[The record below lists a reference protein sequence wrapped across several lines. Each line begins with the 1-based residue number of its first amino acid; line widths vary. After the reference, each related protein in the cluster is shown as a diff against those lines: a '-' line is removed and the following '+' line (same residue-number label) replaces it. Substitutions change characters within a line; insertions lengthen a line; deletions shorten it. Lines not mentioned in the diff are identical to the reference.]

1 MKPKCKTLKEAY
13 ADGLSGD
20 GIFTDLQNFNIPWNS
35 ENINESLDRLYYAK
49 NGDKSITSL
58 VNSVIDVDGD
68 FVIDGR
74 EILATIAYVTYGNKW
89 DKLYATLN
97 FEYNPIENYRMTET
111 ENIDKEIDSS
121 RTNTGT
127 ISTNNDSIA
136 NNKVY
141 AFNSS
146 DNPIDTDKV
155 VGDSDSLETQNLT
168 ERIGD
173 NEGIDRT
180 MTRSGN
186 IGVTTSQQMIES
198 ERELWNWNFFN
209 VVFEDLN
216 ELLTLKVY
224 EMGC

>member
-1 MKPKCKTLKEAY
+1 MKPKRKTLKDAY
-13 ADGLSGD
+13 VDGLSGD
-20 GIFTDLQNFNIPWNS
+20 GIFTDLQNFNVPWNS
-35 ENINESLDRLYYAK
+35 ENINETLDRLYYAK

-58 VNSVIDVDGD
+58 VDSVIDVDGD

-111 ENIDKEIDSS
+111 ESIDKENDSAI
-121 RTNTGT
+121 TNTGT
-127 ISTNNDSIA
+127 ITNNNDSVA

-141 AFNSS
+141 AFNTSE
-146 DNPIDTDKV
+146 NPIDTDKV
-155 VGDSDSLETQNLT
+155 IGESDNTETQNLT
-168 ERIGD
+168 ERID
-173 NEGIDRT
+173 ANEGIDRT

-186 IGVTTSQQMIES
+186 IGVTTSQQMINS
-198 ERELWNWNFFN
+198 ERELWNWNFFS

-216 ELLTLKVY
+216 ELFTLKVY